1 MLPSDNPDPPGKWTL
16 KWGEREGEGEG
27 EREGGREREGEGERE
42 REIFDA
48 NFIVLL

>member
-16 KWGEREGEGEG
+16 KWGEREGEG
-27 EREGGREREGEGERE
+27 GRERVGEGERE